1 MKTTIVARGMPA
13 CSLYGTALARLKD
26 ARIPFLIGGAF
37 ALERYTGI
45 ARNTKDLDVFL
56 RRRDLEAALAELGAT
71 GCRTE
76 VPFPHW
82 LAKAFTAEG
91 VIDLIFSSGNGIA
104 VVDDGW
110 FQHAVDAKVLGVPV
124 KLCPP
129 EETIWS
135 KALIMERE
143 RYDGADVAHLLRA
156 LGPNLDWPRLLRRFG
171 PHWRVLLSHLVLF
184 GFIYP
189 GERARVP
196 AGVMRELMDRL
207 AAELETRAPDDGVC
221 HGTLLSREQ
230 FLPDVKAWGYRD
242 ARLAP
247 TGSMSADDVARW
259 TDAIEDPAPPSAAA

>member
-1 MKTTIVARGMPA
+1 MPECA
-13 CSLYGTALARLKD
+13 LYGHALARL
-26 ARIPFLIGGAF
+26 AESGIPFLIGGAF

-45 ARNTKDLDVFL
+45 ARDTKDLDIFL
-56 RRRDLEAALAELGAT
+56 RPRDLEAALTELGT
-71 GCRTE
+71 LGCRTD

-91 VIDLIFSSGNGIA
+91 VIDFIFSSGNGVA
-104 VVDDGW
+104 LVDDGW
-110 FQHAVDAKVLGVPV
+110 FEHAVDAKVLGVPV

-143 RYDGADVAHLLRA
+143 RYDGADVAHLVRA
-156 LGPNLDWPRLLRRFG
+156 LGPGLDWRRLLRRFG

-189 GERARVP
+189 GERWRVP
-196 AGVMRELMDRL
+196 AGVMRELAGRL
-207 AAELETRAPDDGVC
+207 MAEIDVRHPDERLC
-221 HGTLLSREQ
+221 CGTLLSRAQ
-230 FLPDVKAWGYRD
+230 YLPDVNDWGYRD

-247 TGSMSADDVARW
+247 TGSMSGDEIARW
-259 TDAIEDPAPPSAAA
+259 TAGIDERESPSAAA